1 MLGFMQNLRNR
12 KQYKQLEE
20 IIQRIEMNVS
30 NNYKDAAQENL
41 KELEKL
47 LQEMETARTGS
58 EKQISY
64 YRSRLSEF
72 QGKMKNFT
80 HKDQKPTWV

>member
-1 MLGFMQNLRNR
+1 MFGFMQNLRNR

-41 KELEKL
+41 KELEEL
-47 LQEMETARTGS
+47 LQEMETVGAGS